1 VKNPGKLKKITFS
14 SVAPIG
20 HRAGIHATHPK
31 SSPITSATVTSPTK
45 TASTGFHD
53 VSGLFSKFG
62 PGGTDPSKIGSSSGT
77 PLGNQGNPNY
87 GNPVGGSGGS
97 FNINRQGPPTDWKKL
112 SDAQVKERFGLSGLG
127 SVFTGELEALF
138 GELGEWEKPARTGYH
153 IFGGEGKVTGLPQNV
168 AEAYLGLQQG
178 LDSLANQVTEIQ
190 VMDEQTAFEL
200 GTSVGAT
207 VYYGVDST
215 GNYVRLDP
223 SPTLPGPSGPGGV
236 VNTQAANHR
245 ELIRQKEILDTY
257 RPFAM
262 SRVQNAIEMK
272 DEITLQAIQDAFVE
286 KREVVERKFQL
297 AKTEQEQLHSVNLAS
312 STTRAKGVE
321 ARKTAQVT
329 GQEDRASLQLKYK
342 MEAEEAEKS
351 HARDL
356 EIMEATLWNEQEKLR
371 ASTESSKYLG
381 QLNWEL
387 DMASTEQ
394 KQAFAANQ
402 ASLDRSLRLGEM
414 EQAGNLQ
421 LQANILQAEM
431 VDIKRQ
437 QQKMDWITSLVSNP
451 VQLYM
456 MQKSGLLGNIDD
468 LDGGAVSSAVE
479 QILAAVPEQ
488 SLSNIQQINSRSSFE
503 NELDSFNISMQRGLT
518 PEAYEG
524 YISGTAPYTRGTK
537 SRMAPG
543 APTDYSQFIQGPTT
557 AADIAGPEADFGYS
571 PPAMGNL
578 ESTMA
583 RGEQI
588 HAETAKAL
596 GNPYEESIAKE
607 MSDFGIGNDAW
618 SNALSSYGQMDTDTA
633 STDTQGQGTQ
643 SYENFSIKT
652 PTDLSSTGGNAATFM
667 LNDAPGQLLRGL
679 PDIDMR
685 VAQELSRKAM
695 LVAQGDPDVGTD
707 AEMIKTGYE
716 ILESWIR
723 GYGVFAVDGVWW
735 DGLEE
740 LGRGREGQQKAMT
753 RRNEKKSGAA

>member
-1 VKNPGKLKKITFS
+1 MAITKS

-20 HRAGIHATHPK
+20 HRTGIFSAPSPTPSPNATAK
-31 SSPITSATVTSPTK
+31 VTSPT
-45 TASTGFHD
+45 TSPSSGFHD
-53 VSGLFSKFG
+53 PGGLFSQYG
-62 PGGTDPSKIGSSSGT
+62 AGGNTG
-77 PLGNQGNPNY
+77 GNTGDKATIDGATFSGNPNY
-87 GNPVGGSGGS
+87 GNPITSAGSGGS
-97 FNINRQGPPTDWKKL
+97 SNINSRGPQPNWKKL
-112 SDAQVKERFGLSGLG
+112 SSAQIQERFGLGGLG

-138 GELGEWEKPARTGYH
+138 GELGDWEKAARPGYD
-153 IFGGEGKVTGLPQNV
+153 IFKGDFGLPQNV
-168 AEAYLGLQQG
+168 GEAYLGLQQA
-178 LDSLANQVTEIQ
+178 LDSPANQVTEIQ
-190 VMDEQTAFEL
+190 VMDSMTAVEL
-200 GTSVGAT
+200 GTSIGAT
-207 VYYGVDST
+207 VYYGVDAT
-215 GNYVRLDP
+215 GNYVQLK
-223 SPTLPGPSGPGGV
+223 PGESE
-236 VNTQAANHR
+236 NHR
-245 ELIRQKEILDTY
+245 ELVRQKEILDTY

-272 DEITLQAIQDAFVE
+272 DEITLQGVQDAFVKARDE
-286 KREVVERKFQL
+286 IERTYQL
-297 AKTEQEQLHSVNLAS
+297 AKTEQEQIHDVTLAS
-312 STTRAKGVE
+312 ATTRAVGVE
-321 ARKTAQVT
+321 SRKTAQVT
-329 GQEDRASLQLKYK
+329 GQENRASLQLKYK
-342 MEAEEAEKS
+342 MEAEEAEKG
-351 HARDL
+351 HKRDL
-356 EIMEATLWNEQEKLR
+356 DIMDATLWNEQEKIR
-371 ASTESSKYLG
+371 ASTEASKYLG

-437 QQKMDWITSLVSNP
+437 QQKMDWITSLTSNP

-456 MQKSGLLGNIDD
+456 MQKSGLMGNIDD
-468 LDGGAVSSAVE
+468 LDGGSVSSAVE

-518 PEAYEG
+518 PEAYKG
-524 YISGTAPYTRGTK
+524 YISGTAPYTRGTE

-557 AADIAGPEADFGYS
+557 GADIAGPEADFGYS
-571 PPAMGNL
+571 PAMGNL

-583 RGEQI
+583 RGKELQ
-588 HAETAKAL
+588 AGTATAL
-596 GNPYEESIAKE
+596 NNPYQETVAKE
-607 MSDFGIGNDAW
+607 MSDYAMGEESQYNYEPGER
-618 SNALSSYGQMDTDTA
+618 LA
-633 STDTQGQGTQ
+633 STDTGETSTRGSQGTQ

-652 PTDLSSTGGNAATFM
+652 PTDFSSAGGNASMFM

-695 LVAQGDPDVGTD
+695 NVAKGDPDVGTD

-740 LGRGREGQQKAMT
+740 LGSGRAGQQKAMT
-753 RRNEKKSGAA
+753 RRDEKKSGAA